1 MNIFL
6 KKKKKKSNNMLAND
20 IKIFLNMKNKGCLS
34 KEKITTKCGKT
45 LHNNFQAINIFSY

>member
-1 MNIFL
+1 
-6 KKKKKKSNNMLAND
+6 MLAND
-20 IKIFLNMKNKGCLS
+20 IKILLNMKNKGWLS